1 MKLLKYK
8 HSCRFSG
15 FPSQPRSFDLP
26 LFRQVRPSYTVIKL
40 LVLLLL
46 TDTTA
51 AALTTDNNL
60 RLPSPTYPLVVE
72 HYLKNK
78 PADALTT
85 LEQATADTETTALTV
100 ESLVLRAR
108 LLEQLKR
115 LSESNRIWKNVVQL
129 ENSLSMFARLSIVKN
144 LVNSARAEEAEAY
157 LKNTIGISTDQRILN
172 LLLDIGDAYYRAGD
186 FPRTI
191 SIYSEVLRK
200 QNRGR
205 QADRARLGLSFT
217 YESQN
222 ELEHSMRMFH
232 NTFLQ
237 HTVPETFTT
246 AWESERRL
254 TTKLGVPPPNISE
267 DHLLSLTRKLRSAS
281 HYHDALAVTRRWRND
296 YPSTKRRD
304 LIETET
310 IITLYDARANDDA
323 IEKCGVFIEK
333 FSHSPYIPKVK
344 LTQFRLATRT
354 GQTKLVKSLGYP
366 LWEGRV
372 SKSDEIRW
380 SAGILLA
387 AYLVSIGDLEE
398 GLDIYRGLFQR
409 AKSRGRQLDI
419 LWRAGVAAIRANQN
433 ERARTNLLGVLRRN
447 PGSTMDSATRFWL
460 AIANNRLGRRVDA
473 LRTLI
478 TLEQQ
483 NPFHYYGIRA
493 HEWIVREGLE
503 EETELIQ
510 RLREKSSPSKLK
522 FPPLRLNNSTQ
533 RHPHFVAST
542 YLARAGL
549 KVEAAQY
556 ARRALRENRKDSALA
571 LLTARAS
578 GRAGEHRYSLSILA
592 NYFGQFLQRP
602 TKNLPEDFWHL
613 AYPRPFF
620 DDIKTAAT
628 THNVDPLLL
637 VSLMR
642 QESRFDKQA
651 KSSVGAIGLFQIM
664 PYTAAELAPELGL
677 SIPDDMALM
686 EPSINSALAGAL
698 LSRLNLEFS
707 GETPPIVASY
717 NAGKERV
724 HAWWKAARYVPL
736 ELFVDTIPY
745 SETRGFVREVLTNY
759 NEYRRL
765 YPTRP

>member
-1 MKLLKYK
+1 M
-8 HSCRFSG
+8 
-15 FPSQPRSFDLP
+15 
-26 LFRQVRPSYTVIKL
+26 KL

-51 AALTTDNNL
+51 SALTANNDL
-60 RLPSPTYPLVVE
+60 RLPGPTYPLAVAY
-72 HYLKNK
+72 YLENK

-85 LEQATADTETTALTV
+85 LEQAVANTETTALPV
-100 ESLVLRAR
+100 EFLVLHAR
-108 LLEQLKR
+108 LLEQLER
-115 LSESNRIWKNVVQL
+115 LSESNRIWKTVAQL

-144 LVNSARAEEAEAY
+144 LINSARVEEAEEY
-157 LKNTIGISTDQRILN
+157 FKNTMAIGTDPRLLD
-172 LLLDIGDAYYRAGD
+172 LLLDIGDAYRRSGD
-186 FPRTI
+186 FPHAI

-205 QADRARLGLSFT
+205 QADTARLGLSFA
-217 YESQN
+217 YEGQN
-222 ELEHSMRMFH
+222 ELERSIRMFH

-237 HTVPETFTT
+237 HVVPETFTT
-246 AWESERRL
+246 AWESEHRL
-254 TTKLGVPPPNISE
+254 TTKLGVPLRKISE

-281 HYHDALAVTRRWRND
+281 RYHDALAVIRRWRND
-296 YPSTKRRD
+296 YPSTTRLD

-323 IEKCGVFIEK
+323 IVKCRIFVER

-354 GQTKLVKSLGYP
+354 GQTELVKSLGYP

-372 SKSDEIRW
+372 SRSNAIRW
-380 SAGILLA
+380 STGILLA

-398 GLDIYRGLFQR
+398 GLDIYRGLFQH

-460 AIANNRLGRRVDA
+460 AIVNNRLGQRADA

-483 NPFHYYGIRA
+483 RPFHYYGIRA
-493 HEWIVREGLE
+493 HEWIVREGLQK
-503 EETELIQ
+503 ETDLIQ

-533 RHPHFVAST
+533 QHPYFVALT

-578 GRAGEHRYSLSILA
+578 ASAGEHRYSLSILA
-592 NYFGQFLQRP
+592 NYFGQFLQHP
-602 TKNLPEDFWHL
+602 TKDLPEDFWHL

-620 DDIKTAAT
+620 DDIKNAAT

-651 KSSVGAIGLFQIM
+651 ESSVGAIGLFQIM
-664 PYTAAELAPELGL
+664 PYTASELAPELGL
-677 SIPDDMALM
+677 SVPDDIALM

-707 GETPPIVASY
+707 GATPPIVASY
-717 NAGKERV
+717 NAGEDRV
-724 HAWWKAARYVPL
+724 RAWWKAARHVPL

>member
-1 MKLLKYK
+1 M
-8 HSCRFSG
+8 
-15 FPSQPRSFDLP
+15 
-26 LFRQVRPSYTVIKL
+26 
-40 LVLLLL
+40 
-46 TDTTA
+46 
-51 AALTTDNNL
+51 
-60 RLPSPTYPLVVE
+60 
-72 HYLKNK
+72 
-78 PADALTT
+78 
-85 LEQATADTETTALTV
+85 
-100 ESLVLRAR
+100 
-108 LLEQLKR
+108 
-115 LSESNRIWKNVVQL
+115 
-129 ENSLSMFARLSIVKN
+129 
-144 LVNSARAEEAEAY
+144 
-157 LKNTIGISTDQRILN
+157 
-172 LLLDIGDAYYRAGD
+172 
-186 FPRTI
+186 
-191 SIYSEVLRK
+191 
-200 QNRGR
+200 
-205 QADRARLGLSFT
+205 
-217 YESQN
+217 
-222 ELEHSMRMFH
+222 
-232 NTFLQ
+232 
-237 HTVPETFTT
+237 
-246 AWESERRL
+246 
-254 TTKLGVPPPNISE
+254 
-267 DHLLSLTRKLRSAS
+267 
-281 HYHDALAVTRRWRND
+281 
-296 YPSTKRRD
+296 
-304 LIETET
+304 
-310 IITLYDARANDDA
+310 
-323 IEKCGVFIEK
+323 FIEQ
-333 FSHSPYIPKVK
+333 FSHSSYIPKVK

-398 GLDIYRGLFQR
+398 GLGIYRGLFQR

-447 PGSTMDSATRFWL
+447 PGSTMDSAARFWL

-478 TLEQQ
+478 KLEQQ
-483 NPFHYYGIRA
+483 KPFHYYGIRA
-493 HEWIVREGLE
+493 HKWIVRESIQ

-510 RLREKSSPSKLK
+510 RLREKSSPSKLE

-533 RHPHFVAST
+533 RHPYFVAST

-556 ARRALRENRKDSALA
+556 ARRALRENHKDSALA

-578 GRAGEHRYSLSILA
+578 ASAGEHRYSLSILA

-602 TKNLPEDFWHL
+602 TKNLPEDFWRL

-620 DDIKTAAT
+620 DDIKNVAT

-651 KSSVGAIGLFQIM
+651 ESSVGAIGLFQIM

-677 SIPDDMALM
+677 SIPDDIALM

-707 GETPPIVASY
+707 GATPPIVASY
-717 NAGKERV
+717 NAGEERV
-724 HAWWKAARYVPL
+724 HAWWKAARHVPL

-759 NEYRRL
+759 NEYKRL

>member
-1 MKLLKYK
+1 MRLLA
-8 HSCRFSG
+8 
-15 FPSQPRSFDLP
+15 
-26 LFRQVRPSYTVIKL
+26 
-40 LVLLLL
+40 LLLL

-51 AALTTDNNL
+51 SALTTNNL
-60 RLPSPTYPLVVE
+60 RLPRPTYPLVVE
-72 HYLKNK
+72 HYLEDK

-85 LEQATADTETTALTV
+85 LEQAVANAETTALPI
-100 ESLVLRAR
+100 EFLVLRAR
-108 LLEQLKR
+108 LLEQLER
-115 LSESNRIWKNVVQL
+115 LSESNRIWKNVAQR

-144 LVNSARAEEAEAY
+144 LVNSARTEEAEAY
-157 LKNTIGISTDQRILN
+157 LKDTMVIGTDPRALD
-172 LLLDIGDAYYRAGD
+172 LLLDIGDAYRHAGD
-186 FPRTI
+186 FPRAI

-205 QADRARLGLSFT
+205 QADTARLGLSFA
-217 YESQN
+217 YEGQN
-222 ELEHSMRMFH
+222 ELERSVRMFH
-232 NTFLQ
+232 DTFLQ
-237 HTVPETFTT
+237 HIVPETFTT

-254 TTKLGVPPPNISE
+254 TTKLGVPPRNISE
-267 DHLLSLTRKLRSAS
+267 DRLLSLTRKLRSAS
-281 HYHDALAVTRRWRND
+281 HYHDALAVTQRWRND
-296 YPSTKRRD
+296 YPSTTRLD

-323 IEKCGVFIEK
+323 LEKCRIFVEQ
-333 FSHSPYIPKVK
+333 FSRSPYIPKVK

-372 SKSDEIRW
+372 SKSNEIRW

-387 AYLVSIGDLEE
+387 AYLVSTGDLEE

-433 ERARTNLLGVLRRN
+433 ERARTNLLGVLRRS

-460 AIANNRLGRRVDA
+460 AIANNRLGQRVDA

-483 NPFHYYGIRA
+483 KPFHYYGIRA
-493 HEWIVREGLE
+493 HEWIVREGLR

-510 RLREKSSPSKLK
+510 RLREKSSPSKLE
-522 FPPLRLNNSTQ
+522 FPPLHLNNSTQ

-549 KVEAAQY
+549 RGEAAQY

-578 GRAGEHRYSLSILA
+578 ASAGEHRYSLSILA

-602 TKNLPEDFWHL
+602 AKDLPEDFWYL

-620 DDIKTAAT
+620 DDIKNAAT

-651 KSSVGAIGLFQIM
+651 KSSVGALGLFQIM

-677 SIPDDMALM
+677 SVPDDIALM
-686 EPSINSALAGAL
+686 EPSINSSLAGAL

-707 GETPPIVASY
+707 GATPPIVASY
-717 NAGKERV
+717 NAGEERV
-724 HAWWKAARYVPL
+724 HAWWKAARHVPL